1 MPEVPAWLAATLTV
15 AGYLLTLLLLRWV
28 LLIKKEQPS
37 STVAWVMAI
46 VLVPYVGGLLFLIFG
61 VNRVDRRARLKVA
74 ADRAIERQLPSLTSY
89 PILPEEL
96 TSPLSQTLMRLAAR
110 VGRTPPVG
118 GNDVRLLTDTHEVQG
133 LIEQAIGAAQSS
145 IHLEYYIWQ
154 RDRTG
159 TRLRDLVVSKARE
172 GVSVRFLFDGVGS
185 LLLNN
190 RFLRPMRDAG
200 AQVAAFLPGATVRER
215 WSLNLRNHRK
225 IVVVDGRVAFT
236 GGMNVGDEYLGL
248 SRERGYWRDAHLRV
262 RGPAALQLQQVFA
275 EDWFFA
281 TAQPLTDLA
290 LYPDPGEPGDTV
302 AQVITGGP
310 TGPNNPTR
318 LVMFEAI
325 GQARHSIHL
334 TTGYFV
340 PPLELARALEAAA
353 MRGVRVRLMVPGRS
367 SYLWTI
373 YAGRSYYDSL
383 LAAGAE
389 IYEYRRG
396 AMHAK
401 TLTVDGRWSLVGSA
415 NLDSRSLML
424 NFEAGLAIDDPRIA
438 AQLERRFEQDI
449 PDCLTIDPHTWPE
462 RSAWR
467 GIAENTFRM
476 FAPIF

>member
-1 MPEVPAWLAATLTV
+1 MPEVPAWLAAALTFG
-15 AGYLLTLLLLRWV
+15 GYLLTLVLLRWV
-28 LLIKKEQPS
+28 LLTKKEQPS
-37 STVAWVMAI
+37 STVAWAMAI
-46 VLVPYVGGLLFLIFG
+46 ILVPYVGGLLFLIFG
-61 VNRVDRRARLKVA
+61 VNRVDRRARLKAA
-74 ADRAIERQLPSLTSY
+74 ADRAIDRQLPGVTPY
-89 PILPEEL
+89 QVLPEEL
-96 TSPLSQTLMRLAAR
+96 DDPLSATLMRLASR
-110 VGRTPPVG
+110 VGRIPPTA
-118 GNDVRLLTDTHEVQG
+118 GNDVRLMTDTNEAQG
-133 LIEQAIGAAQSS
+133 LLEQAIASAESS

-159 TRLRDLVVSKARE
+159 TRLRDLVVSRARE
-172 GVSVRFLFDGVGS
+172 GVEVRFLYDGVGS

-200 AQVAAFLPGATVRER
+200 VRVAAFLPGATFRER

-225 IVVVDGRVAFT
+225 IVVVDGRVGFT

-248 SRERGYWRDAHLRV
+248 SRDRGYWRDAHLRV
-262 RGPAALQLQQVFA
+262 EGPAVLQLQQVFA

-281 TAQPLTDLA
+281 TGEPLTDLA
-290 LYPDPGEPGDTV
+290 LYPDPGEPGGLV
-302 AQVITGGP
+302 AQVVTGGP
-310 TGPNNPTR
+310 TEANGPTR
-318 LVMFEAI
+318 VLMFEAI
-325 GQARHSIHL
+325 GQARGSIHL

-353 MRGVRVRLMVPGRS
+353 LRGVKVRLMVPGRS

-383 LAAGAE
+383 LAAGTE

-396 AMHAK
+396 ALHSK

-424 NFEAGLAIDDPRIA
+424 NFEAGLAIDDTRIA
-438 AQLERRFEQDI
+438 CQLERRFDDDV
-449 PDCLTIDPHTWPE
+449 PDCLAIDRDAWPA

-467 GIAENTFRM
+467 GLAENTFRM